1 MGTAIK
7 HPVPDR
13 VKPSFVIFDIRA
25 LWRSGSWQQLASL
38 LTLLSWRLD
47 LSCRIFEQINWT
59 EKIHWTLISNYE
71 LLVVSDSSKRWTC
84 SRMTMKFRS
93 LVGYWPCCADKHLFS
108 MTSAPH
114 SDCCRNKPGVNRAI
128 TSSKMRWFEK
138 NLQHVHRSI
147 DTAAKCKGQSID
159 LVLA

>member
-59 EKIHWTLISNYE
+59 EKNPLNFDFKLRATCSLRQF
-71 LLVVSDSSKRWTC
+71 KRWTC

-93 LVGYWPCCADKHLFS
+93 LVGHWPCCADKHLS
-108 MTSAPH
+108 
-114 SDCCRNKPGVNRAI
+114 CR
-128 TSSKMRWFEK
+128 W
-138 NLQHVHRSI
+138 LHHRI
-147 DTAAKCKGQSID
+147 LTAAETSLKWTEQSLAARWDGLKRIFNTFTDQLTPQPSAKVSQSI
-159 LVLA
+159 